1 MVTQGGWSARDTL
14 RNAQDKE
21 GLSPLWETSK
31 KGQGGRD
38 KSRRQPGGRHG
49 ALWWPISSSLT
60 KLSPPHRLG
69 LRGWFAAHQESP
81 SEASESRYQGQSPMC
96 CQETTMVL
104 PKRSLSCERRVE
116 SPEVGLLARTQRST
130 AVSFQHD
137 FQVEISVMS
146 QVLGVAEEAG
156 T

>member
-60 KLSPPHRLG
+60 NLSPPHRLG
-69 LRGWFAAHQESP
+69 LRGWFAARQESP
-81 SEASESRYQGQSPMC
+81 SEASESRYQGQSPC
-96 CQETTMVL
+96 AA
-104 PKRSLSCERRVE
+104 KRPPWSCPSAHSAVRGGSRARRWG
-116 SPEVGLLARTQRST
+116 SWRGHREVQLFPFSMIFKWK
-130 AVSFQHD
+130 FQ
-137 FQVEISVMS
+137 S
-146 QVLGVAEEAG
+146 
-156 T
+156 